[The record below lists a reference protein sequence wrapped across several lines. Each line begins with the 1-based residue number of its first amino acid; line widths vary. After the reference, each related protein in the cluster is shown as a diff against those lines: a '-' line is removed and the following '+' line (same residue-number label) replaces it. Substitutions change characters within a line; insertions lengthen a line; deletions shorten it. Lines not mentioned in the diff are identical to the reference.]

1 MAQGLYVTASRTKC
15 TRPAFGGKTSKQPL
29 NATLA
34 TAATATGTCLA
45 RDLADGLRIALVN
58 GLENRGRLHL
68 IAVANQRIRRLR
80 PHLLGHFQY
89 VRHRVKRT
97 FHRPKKNRVQAIFE
111 TESH

>member
-1 MAQGLYVTASRTKC
+1 MAKSLHVTTARAQG
-15 TRPAFGGKTSKQPL
+15 TRAALGGETGEQPL
-29 NATLA
+29 NAALA
-34 TAATATGTCLA
+34 TAATAAGTCLA

-89 VRHRVKRT
+89 VRHRLKRT
-97 FHRPKKNRVQAIFE
+97 FDRPKKNRVQAIFE